1 MSTEKIELW
10 KVEETAKFLK
20 RSPSAIR
27 KLVLRGKIPFRR
39 VGGRICFIE
48 REIVEWIQVSPG
60 KSLDDLKAE
69 ESQ

>member
-1 MSTEKIELW
+1 MPIEKMNLW
-10 KVEETAKFLK
+10 GIEETASFLH

-60 KSLDDLKAE
+60 KNLEELKAE
-69 ESQ
+69 EFS